1 MEVNNHVKSF
11 CSNVKPEWMETK
23 EDITEFLK
31 KDAVKEFVKS
41 AGFNPKSLKPGPVY
55 EACVRTLLKEKMTT
69 EKKTLKRRK
78 VCGGVGEVD
87 GVLLQDHKDLKK
99 GILEIRGFSHL
110 ETGTAD
116 EKNPSLVDK
125 YNLEGEWLNILLC
138 GKITSLNKYLVENT
152 KEYQKFLKG
161 EGVEEKLLPKFN
173 YWKSVNFNG
182 FFTFDSQF
190 D

>member
-1 MEVNNHVKSF
+1 METIEKVKSF
-11 CSNVKPEWMETK
+11 CSNKKPDWMESK
-23 EDITEFLK
+23 EDVSEFLRQDEV
-31 KDAVKEFVKS
+31 KDFVES
-41 AGFNPKSLKPGPVY
+41 EGFNVKSLKPGPVY
-55 EACVRTLLKEKMTT
+55 EACIRNLLGDTLTT
-69 EKKTLKRRK
+69 QKKSLKRRK

-87 GVLLQDHKDLKK
+87 GVLLEDYKDLKK

-125 YNLEGEWLNILLC
+125 YILEEEWLNILLC
-138 GKITSLNKYLVENT
+138 GKLTSLNKYLVNNT

-161 EGVEEKLLPKFN
+161 EEVEESLLPKFS
-173 YWKSVNFNG
+173 YWKSVKFNG